1 MINIDELG
9 ATCHLL
15 LSKTIHA
22 EILAMDTEWS
32 QHRILFQLSSREP
45 ALGAGGKNKLC
56 QKRIPIM
63 SRLETPFRKKLYYL
77 ISPTPPTSTTPT
89 PLVFHKLQ
97 FPDAN
102 TTRLRLLAIAS
113 GNH

>member
-63 SRLETPFRKKLYYL
+63 SRLETPFRKIVLFNQ
-77 ISPTPPTSTTPT
+77 SNPPYHPR
-89 PLVFHKLQ
+89 P
-97 FPDAN
+97 
-102 TTRLRLLAIAS
+102 AS
-113 GNH
+113 YCKIHLNYFKWR